1 MFPMGS
7 FNVDHIHTIL
17 QKPPRLI
24 KHILHRLYERNNQ
37 HRVFPIDGVDWRTA
51 SAVLFLLSRYPETNE
66 LSGEPCLILNKRSVK
81 VRQAGDLCCPGGRV
95 SPRLDAGLAKLL
107 RLPILPLLRWPYWP
121 EWRKRRPQ
129 EAVRL
134 RLLLTTALRESVEEM
149 RLNPFGLKFLGP
161 LPPQPLVMFQRV
173 IYPMVIWVSGQS
185 RFYPNWEVEKI
196 VRLPVRDFF
205 NVSGYA
211 RYRLRIETPSGAEN
225 VSTFPCFRYVNKQET
240 EILWGATFRI
250 TMDFLKYVFGFTPP
264 DIHSL
269 PEIRGQLS
277 RAYLNNT

>member
-1 MFPMGS
+1 MS
-7 FNVDHIHTIL
+7 TFNTDHIHRIL
-17 QKPPRLI
+17 KKSPWLI

-37 HRVFPIDGVDWRTA
+37 HPVFPINGVDWPTA
-51 SAVLFLLSRYPETNE
+51 SAVLFLLGRYPESTKR
-66 LSGEPCLILNKRSVK
+66 SAEPCLILNKRSPK

-107 RLPILPLLRWPYWP
+107 KLPILPLVRWPYWP
-121 EWRKRRPQ
+121 EWRKKRPQ
-129 EAVRL
+129 EAMLL

-149 RLNPFGLKFLGP
+149 RLNPIGLKFLGP

-173 IYPMVIWVSGQS
+173 IYPMVIWVSGQN

-205 NVSGYA
+205 NTSRYA
-211 RYRLRIETPSGAEN
+211 RYRLRMETPSGAEN
-225 VSTFPCFRYVNKQET
+225 ISTFPCFQYVNKQET

-264 DIHSL
+264 DVHSL

-277 RAYLNNT
+277 RAYLSNNSV